1 MLDAWDEYDYRKD
14 SDNDRPGIQGHPLR
28 SASEKCHFPLPPSLP
43 PPSSLFVSDVFGP
56 KQQYIAFL
64 LENSG
69 MQVGSYVVCSHN
81 IICTLVE

>member
-1 MLDAWDEYDYRKD
+1 MPGTSMTTERTLTMIDQVYRGTPSVVLVKNVT
-14 SDNDRPGIQGHPLR
+14 SL
-28 SASEKCHFPLPPSLP
+28 SLP
-43 PPSSLFVSDVFGP
+43 PPSSLFVSDIFGP